1 MPQESV
7 IQAFWIKDAKLM
19 LRTIKVGD
27 GETFRDYD
35 IRPHYDRVF
44 S

>member
-7 IQAFWIKDAKLM
+7 VQAFWIKDAKLM
-19 LRTIKVGD
+19 LRTIKIDD

-35 IRPHYDRVF
+35 IRPHYDRIF
-44 S
+44 F